1 MALRHLRRIEARGRT
16 PCETKHSR
24 HYDFLNRYVQEL
36 ESLQL
41 AENTET
47 LSDLIANDLRLGL
60 SCHAQVY
67 GSCPGAAW
75 PKSRIG
81 ATSSLDHILLN
92 IHLYPSIVSSGNGL
106 NRHTISNLR
115 FSTRQRLKHFG
126 GPRVAS
132 RNPER
137 GQGYPS
143 CPWL

>member
-1 MALRHLRRIEARGRT
+1 MALGHLTGIEARGRT
-16 PCETKHSR
+16 PCETNHSR
-24 HYDFLNRYVQEL
+24 CYDFLNRCVQEL

-47 LSDLIANDLRLGL
+47 LSDLIANDLRLIL
-60 SCHAQVY
+60 SCHTQVY
-67 GSCPGAAW
+67 GSCPGVVW

-81 ATSSLDHILLN
+81 ATSSLDHVLLN

-106 NRHTISNLR
+106 NRPKISNLL
-115 FSTRQRLKHFG
+115 STRHLKHFG
-126 GPRVAS
+126 GPRVAG

-137 GQGYPS
+137 GQEYPS

>member
-1 MALRHLRRIEARGRT
+1 MALRHLRRIEARGKT
-16 PCETKHSR
+16 PCETNHSR
-24 HYDFLNRYVQEL
+24 RYDFLNRYVQEL

-67 GSCPGAAW
+67 RSCPGAVW
-75 PKSRIG
+75 PKSPIG
-81 ATSSLDHILLN
+81 VTFSLDHVLLN
-92 IHLYPSIVSSGNGL
+92 IHLYPSIVSGRNGL
-106 NRHTISNLR
+106 NLPKISNLH
-115 FSTRQRLKHFG
+115 FSTYQHLKHFG
-126 GPRVAS
+126 GPRVAG